1 MKTVI
6 VFDTDDEEG
15 MKNTVKIISHLATE
29 YIKDQPFL
37 PTYQIP
43 FGKIE
48 LIKQFRYYANL
59 AHDDDFG
66 RLRHA
71 KAFVDKIIK
80 DKTPF

>member
-6 VFDTDDEEG
+6 VFDTEDPAG
-15 MKNTVKIISHLATE
+15 MKNTVKVIDHLATE
-29 YIKDQPFL
+29 YLKDHVFL
-37 PTYQIP
+37 SSYQIP

-48 LIKQFRYYANL
+48 LIKQFRTYATL
-59 AHDDDFG
+59 SDEEDYG

-71 KAFVDKIIK
+71 KAFVEKIIK

>member
-6 VFDTDDEEG
+6 VFDTDDEDG

-48 LIKQFRYYANL
+48 LIKQFRTYAML
-59 AHDDDFG
+59 SDEEDFG
-66 RLRHA
+66 RLRHS
-71 KAFVDKIIK
+71 KAFVEKIIK

>member
-6 VFDTDDEEG
+6 VFDTEDEEG
-15 MKNTVKIISHLATE
+15 MKNTVKVISHLASE
-29 YIKDQPFL
+29 YIKDKTFF

-48 LIKQFRYYANL
+48 LIKHFRNYATMTQ
-59 AHDDDFG
+59 DDDFG

-71 KAFVDKIIK
+71 KAFVGEIIK
-80 DKTPF
+80 TKTPF